1 MSEESGNVAGQSNS
15 TGVSESTAAAAAFA
29 SARNDSPPA
38 VEVKVEPVAAPAV
51 EETPPPKLF
60 AGKTEDEI
68 AALLSE
74 IPSMKDGYRKQIDN
88 LAGNYGK
95 LNAALQKL
103 QTDTPRGEAVTVN
116 DEDLKEM
123 QEAFPELANL
133 TKSALNNV
141 LKRMSF
147 KGVATS
153 DPADIDERVNKLV
166 TEKVTAAEIAINKN
180 LLGHYAPDWESVI
193 GLPDA
198 SGVAPQTAYRT
209 WLSAQPSDYQQRINT
224 SNNAIEISSS
234 VKDFQ
239 ESQEAIKKKQE
250 QNKQRLTNA
259 VQPAGSVA
267 ARSAISEQQAA
278 DAAFQKSRGR

>member
-1 MSEESGNVAGQSNS
+1 MSEGNGSVAEQGTS
-15 TGVSESTAAAAAFA
+15 TGMSESTAAAAAFA
-29 SARNDSPPA
+29 NARNDAPPA
-38 VEVKVEPVAAPAV
+38 VVEKSEPVAQPVVA
-51 EETPPPKLF
+51 ETPQPKLF

-68 AALLSE
+68 AALLGE

-95 LNAALQKL
+95 LNAAFQKL

-123 QEAFPELANL
+123 QEAFPELADL

-141 LKRMSF
+141 LKRLSV
-147 KGVATS
+147 KGGTAEI
-153 DPADIDERVNKLV
+153 DPALIEKLV
-166 TEKVTAAEIAINKN
+166 GDRVSSAEISIHKK
-180 LLGHYAPDWESVI
+180 LLKGFVSDWETVI
-193 GLPDA
+193 GLPDHT
-198 SGVAPQTAYRT
+198 GVAPKTAYRT
-209 WLSAQPSDYQQRINT
+209 WLATQPADYQTRINT
-224 SNNAIEISSS
+224 SNDAFEISSS

-239 ESQEAIKKKQE
+239 DAQEATNKKRE

-259 VQPAGSVA
+259 IQPAGSVA

>member
-141 LKRMSF
+141 LKRLSVQ
-147 KGVATS
+147 GGAAEV
-153 DPADIDERVNKLV
+153 DPALIEKLV
-166 TEKVTAAEIAINKN
+166 GDRVSSAEVAIHKK
-180 LLGHYAPDWESVI
+180 LLKGFTPDWEAVI
-193 GLPDA
+193 GVPDSA
-198 SGVAPQTAYRT
+198 GVVPKTAYRD
-209 WLSAQPSDYQQRINT
+209 WLATQPAGYQTRIN
-224 SNNAIEISSS
+224 SSVDAFEISSS

-239 ESQEAIKKKQE
+239 ASQEAIKKKQE